1 MGNMRSILMP
11 YKKKACLLLVFFFVF
26 CSGMYCQN
34 KAVADNLEQIYTSG
48 NFKEKDRLKLLNDLA
63 DNHPDPEKS
72 LFYSEELLREAQA
85 VDSTK
90 RIIGAYLQKGNALKL
105 KGELTQALKSY
116 FEGVQLAE
124 AEESK
129 KDLGLFYIAMAAVYS
144 NMGNTQNTIRYYKNG
159 IKIFK
164 ERGDSLLYAT
174 SLENLGDEYNLNLAK
189 PDSALLF
196 FKESGPIFKAFDSK
210 IGMAY
215 NMGNMGLAY
224 AQLGK
229 NTIAEEKIIGA
240 ISLLE
245 ELGDYYPICVYLT
258 YMADMYVQR
267 DDLDAAFGYAR
278 RSLELAQQF
287 GLKDQISDANLKLSE
302 LYEKKG
308 DAAAS
313 LKYYKRH
320 ITFRDSVKNIT
331 DVQNMANLEVARKQ
345 VEVDLLN
352 QKQENQRIV
361 VIATAIALFLIG
373 LLAFGLYRRN
383 RFIRKTKQI
392 IEKERDRSDTLL
404 LNVLPKDTAD
414 ELKENGKVVA
424 KKFESVTV
432 LFTDFKGF
440 THYSENLD
448 PEKLVETIG
457 FYFSKFDDIMEKY
470 GLEKIKTIGDSYMCA
485 GGLPYPTK
493 DHAHKMVL
501 AAFEIMD
508 FVKAAKKNSQEGQIH
523 FDTRIG
529 INTGPVVAGVVGSKK
544 FSYDIWGDTVNVAS
558 RMESMSEP
566 GRINISE
573 NTFNLIKED
582 AECEYRGKIQV
593 KNRGMMKMYFV
604 NGTKEPTS
612 KTVPKAIKTQNDQ
625 QG

>member
-1 MGNMRSILMP
+1 MGNTWSILKP
-11 YKKKACLLLVFFFVF
+11 CQKKAGLLLVLLFVF
-26 CSGMYCQN
+26 CSIYGQN
-34 KAVADNLEQIYTSG
+34 QTVADSLEQIYTSG
-48 NFKEKDRLKLLNDLA
+48 NFEEKNRLRFLSALA

-72 LFYSEELLREAQA
+72 LQFSEELLRKAKA
-85 VDSTK
+85 MDSTK
-90 RIIGAYLQKGNALKL
+90 RIIEAYLQKGNALRL
-105 KGELTQALKSY
+105 KGDLTQALQSY
-116 FEGVQLAE
+116 YEGVKLAE
-124 AEESK
+124 AEESD
-129 KDLGLFYIAMAAVYS
+129 KDLALFYIAMAAVYS
-144 NMGNTQNTIRYYKNG
+144 SMGNAQNTIQYYKNG

-196 FKESGPIFKAFDSK
+196 FRESGPIFKAFDSK

-215 NMGNMGLAY
+215 NLGNMGLAY
-224 AQLGK
+224 AQLGQ
-229 NTIAEEKIIGA
+229 NTIAEEKISGA
-240 ISLLE
+240 ILLLE

-267 DDLDAAFGYAR
+267 DDLDAAFGYAE
-278 RSLELAQQF
+278 RSLRLAQQF

-308 DAAAS
+308 NALES

-457 FYFSKFDDIMEKY
+457 FYFTKFDDIMEKY

-485 GGLPYPTK
+485 GGLPYPTQ

-508 FVKAAKKNSQEGQIH
+508 FVKEAKKNSQEGQIH

-529 INTGPVVAGVVGSKK
+529 INTGMVVAGVVGSKK
-544 FSYDIWGDTVNVAS
+544 FTYDIWGDTVNVAS
-558 RMESMSEP
+558 RMETMAEP
-566 GRINISE
+566 GRINISA
-573 NTFNLIKED
+573 NTYQLVKEIS
-582 AECEYRGKIQV
+582 ECEYRGEIPV
-593 KNRGMMKMYFV
+593 KNRGMMKMFYV
-604 NGTKEPTS
+604 N
-612 KTVPKAIKTQNDQ
+612 AIKNGSHKKDLVNK
-625 QG
+625 

>member
-1 MGNMRSILMP
+1 MQC
-11 YKKKACLLLVFFFVF
+11 KKKAGLLVGLFLAFIF
-26 CSGMYCQN
+26 GIYGQN
-34 KAVADNLEQIYTSG
+34 QAVADSLEQVYTSG
-48 NFKEKDRLKLLNDLA
+48 NFKENERLQLLNDLA
-63 DNHPDPEKS
+63 YNHPNPEKS
-72 LFYSEELLREAQA
+72 LLFSEELLREAIA

-90 RIIGAYLQKGNALKL
+90 WIIGAYLH
-105 KGELTQALKSY
+105 KGEALGFKGDLSLALES
-116 FEGVQLAE
+116 FLEGVKLAE
-124 AEESK
+124 AEESNEN
-129 KDLGLFYIAMAAVYS
+129 LALFYIAMAGVYS
-144 NMGNTQNTIRYYKNG
+144 SMGNRQNTIRYYKNG

-164 ERGDSLLYAT
+164 EIGDSLLYAT

-196 FKESGPIFKAFDSK
+196 FKESGPIFKAFDNK

-215 NMGNMGLAY
+215 NLGNMGLAY
-224 AQLGK
+224 AQLGQ
-229 NTIAEEKIIGA
+229 NTIAEENISGA

-267 DDLDAAFGYAR
+267 GDLDAAFGYAQ

-302 LYEKKG
+302 LYEIKG
-308 DAAAS
+308 DALES

-320 ITFRDSVKNIT
+320 IMFRDSVKNIT
-331 DVQNMANLEVARKQ
+331 DVQNMANQEVARKQ

-383 RFIRKTKQI
+383 RYIRKTKQI
-392 IEKERDRSDTLL
+392 IEEERDRSDTLL
-404 LNVLPKDTAD
+404 LNILPKETAD
-414 ELKENGKVVA
+414 ELKENGRVEA

-448 PEKLVETIG
+448 PKKLVETIG

-508 FVKAAKKNSQEGQIH
+508 FVKEAKRNSQEGQIH

-529 INTGPVVAGVVGSKK
+529 INTGMVVAGVVGSKK

-558 RMESMSEP
+558 RMETMAEP
-566 GRINISE
+566 GRINVSA
-573 NTFNLIKED
+573 NTYELIKEISD
-582 AECEYRGKIQV
+582 AEYRGEIPV
-593 KNRGMMKMYFV
+593 KNRGMMKMYYINSIEKV
-604 NGTKEPTS
+604 TE
-612 KTVPKAIKTQNDQ
+612 
-625 QG
+625 

>member
-1 MGNMRSILMP
+1 MGNTCSKPMQC
-11 YKKKACLLLVFFFVF
+11 KKKAGLLVGLFLAFIF
-26 CSGMYCQN
+26 GIYGQN
-34 KAVADNLEQIYTSG
+34 QAVADSLEQVYTSG
-48 NFKEKDRLKLLNDLA
+48 NFKENDRLQLLNALA
-63 DNHPDPEKS
+63 SNHPNPEKS
-72 LFYSEELLREAQA
+72 LHYSEELLREAIA

-90 RIIGAYLQKGNALKL
+90 RIIGAYLH
-105 KGELTQALKSY
+105 KGEALGFKGDLSLALES
-116 FEGVQLAE
+116 FLEGVKLAE
-124 AEESK
+124 AEESNEN
-129 KDLGLFYIAMAAVYS
+129 LALFYIAMAGVYS
-144 NMGNTQNTIRYYKNG
+144 SMGNRQNTIRYYKNG

-164 ERGDSLLYAT
+164 EIGDSLLYAT

-196 FKESGPIFKAFDSK
+196 FKESGPIFKAFDNK

-215 NMGNMGLAY
+215 NLGNMGLAY
-224 AQLGK
+224 AQLGQ
-229 NTIAEEKIIGA
+229 NTIAEENISGA

-267 DDLDAAFGYAR
+267 GDLDAAFGYAQ

-302 LYEKKG
+302 LYEIKG
-308 DAAAS
+308 NAAES

-485 GGLPYPTK
+485 GGLPYPTQ

-508 FVKAAKKNSQEGQIH
+508 FVKEAKRNSQEGQIH

-529 INTGPVVAGVVGSKK
+529 INTGMVVAGVVGSKK

-558 RMESMSEP
+558 RMETTAES
-566 GRINISE
+566 GRINVSA
-573 NTFNLIKED
+573 NTYELIKEISD
-582 AECEYRGKIQV
+582 AEYRGEIPV
-593 KNRGMMKMYFV
+593 KNRGMMKMYYINSIEKV
-604 NGTKEPTS
+604 TE
-612 KTVPKAIKTQNDQ
+612 
-625 QG
+625 

>member
-1 MGNMRSILMP
+1 MGNTCSIRMP
-11 YKKKACLLLVFFFVF
+11 FKKKAGLLLVLFFVI
-26 CSGMYCQN
+26 CSRMHGQN
-34 KAVADNLEQIYTSG
+34 QAVADSLEQIYTSG
-48 NFKEKDRLKLLNDLA
+48 NFEEKDRLRLLNALA
-63 DNHPDPEKS
+63 ANHPDPEKS
-72 LFYSEELLREAQA
+72 LRFSEELLRKAKA
-85 VDSTK
+85 MDSTK
-90 RIIGAYLQKGNALKL
+90 RVIGAYLQKGNALRL
-105 KGELTQALKSY
+105 KGDLTQALESY
-116 FEGVQLAE
+116 YEGVKLAE
-124 AEESK
+124 AEESD
-129 KDLGLFYIAMAAVYS
+129 KDLALFYIAMAAVYS
-144 NMGNTQNTIRYYKNG
+144 GMGNAQNTIRYYKNG

-196 FKESGPIFKAFDSK
+196 FKESGPIFKAFDYK

-215 NMGNMGLAY
+215 NLGNMGLAY
-224 AQLGK
+224 AQLGQ
-229 NTIAEEKIIGA
+229 NTIAEENISGA

-267 DDLDAAFGYAR
+267 DDLDAAFGYAE

-308 DAAAS
+308 DAQES

-457 FYFSKFDDIMEKY
+457 FYFTKFDDIMEKY

-485 GGLPYPTK
+485 GGLPYPTQ

-508 FVKAAKKNSQEGQIH
+508 FVKEAKRNSQEGQIH

-529 INTGPVVAGVVGSKK
+529 INTGMVVAGVVGSKK

-558 RMESMSEP
+558 RMETMAEP
-566 GRINISE
+566 GRINVSA
-573 NTFNLIKED
+573 NTYELIKD
-582 AECEYRGKIQV
+582 IADVEYRGEIQV
-593 KNRGMMKMYFV
+593 KNRGMMKMYYV
-604 NGTKEPTS
+604 N
-612 KTVPKAIKTQNDQ
+612 AIKNGSHKKDLVNK
-625 QG
+625 